1 MNLKYISSFAIGPII
16 SAAFGLITI
25 PFLTWFFSV
34 EDIGRFT
41 MVQITLGLTV
51 SLLSLAMHQ
60 AYVREYHEQDD
71 KTVLLKAAM
80 VPGLIAVILTLFII
94 IISPYSLSE
103 MLFGI
108 DSSTLTILLIISIIA
123 TFLLNFLSHALR
135 MEERGWA
142 FSITQVMPK
151 FTLLIFIFIVV
162 IFGLSNDFVVL
173 MGSNSISLVVTLC
186 CFLLLTFN
194 SWKNIFKVSIDTVLM
209 KEMLKFSLPLVAGGL
224 AYWGLTTID
233 RFFLRAYSG
242 FEQLGLYSVGVT
254 IVSAVSVITSI
265 FASIWHP
272 TVYKWVKEGINPQKV
287 QFVIEY
293 MVLAFSLIWSIA
305 GILSW
310 IIPVFLPPEYK
321 NISFLIVS
329 SIAMPLFYLLSETT
343 VVGIGISRRSSYAM
357 LASIAAV
364 IVNAI
369 LNYLLIPRYGA
380 AGASLA
386 TCYSFFVFFVFRT
399 EASAYLW
406 VSLPRVKVYIIVFSY
421 LITTTIVFIYTQILD
436 VNKISLFNTI
446 WLCLL
451 ALSIFLYKERSIQ
464 VYRYVKN
471 NLLEL
476 I

>member
-1 MNLKYISSFAIGPII
+1 
-16 SAAFGLITI
+16 
-25 PFLTWFFSV
+25 
-34 EDIGRFT
+34 
-41 MVQITLGLTV
+41 
-51 SLLSLAMHQ
+51 
-60 AYVREYHEQDD
+60 
-71 KTVLLKAAM
+71 
-80 VPGLIAVILTLFII
+80 
-94 IISPYSLSE
+94 
-103 MLFGI
+103 
-108 DSSTLTILLIISIIA
+108 
-123 TFLLNFLSHALR
+123 
-135 MEERGWA
+135 
-142 FSITQVMPK
+142 
-151 FTLLIFIFIVV
+151 
-162 IFGLSNDFVVL
+162 
-173 MGSNSISLVVTLC
+173 
-186 CFLLLTFN
+186 
-194 SWKNIFKVSIDTVLM
+194 M